1 MDRDDVDLL
10 LRLKDGDTAAF
21 PEIVDH
27 FERRLIGY
35 FYAMSSD
42 RQVAE
47 DCAQEVFLRVY
58 RSREHY
64 TPDASAATFLF
75 RIARNYWIDRYR
87 SQRSRV
93 PESSLEIGD
102 SDEREERSVPM
113 HLAPVERPEAQAE
126 EAEDEVRLRV
136 AIATLTPAQRSV
148 IELGVRQGLRYEE
161 VAAILGIPV
170 GTVKSRVHSAI
181 GALRRA
187 MGAPELDRSS

>member
-1 MDRDDVDLL
+1 MDRDDVELL

-21 PEIVDH
+21 AGIVDR

-64 TPDASAATFLF
+64 TPDASAATFIF

-87 SQRSRV
+87 SKRSRAT
-93 PESSLEIGD
+93 ESSLEID
-102 SDEREERSVPM
+102 DPDEREERSTPM
-113 HLAPVERPEAQAE
+113 HMAAADRPDSRVEG
-126 EAEDEVRLRV
+126 AEDEVRLEL
-136 AIATLTPAQRSV
+136 ALETLSPAQRSV

-170 GTVKSRVHSAI
+170 GTVKSRVHAAI

>member
-1 MDRDDVDLL
+1 MDRDDVELL

-21 PEIVDH
+21 AGIVER

-64 TPDASAATFLF
+64 TPDASAATFIF

-87 SQRSRV
+87 SKRSRAT
-93 PESSLEIGD
+93 ESSLEID
-102 SDEREERSVPM
+102 DPDEREERSTPM
-113 HLAPVERPEAQAE
+113 HMSAADRPDSLVEG
-126 EAEDEVRLRV
+126 AEDEVRLER
-136 AIATLTPAQRSV
+136 ALETLSPAQRSV

-170 GTVKSRVHSAI
+170 GTVKSRVHAAI